1 MKIRFVLLMLC
12 ASFSVS
18 AQQDSVAIKYAATIT
33 PSDLRAH
40 LEVLASDEYEGRET
54 GLPGQKKAAEYI
66 SNYFASLGIEPCI
79 EGSYFQEFPLKKI
92 KGMNSTAAING
103 TEWKFM
109 DSFFFFPGFIDTEV
123 KSTKLVFAGYGIENE
138 IYSDYS
144 SLTANDV
151 KGNMVLVMEGEPV
164 NSKGISAIT
173 KTEKMSDWAED
184 WRLKRK
190 TAQKQGARAI
200 VIVKS
205 DYESYVKRV
214 RYFLENPSMRLDY
227 DKQRGED
234 LIPTFFVNKDMAN
247 AMMHSGKCSIDRA
260 QKKINKKS
268 KSLSKVMDCSIDFRI
283 QRDQENFTSENI
295 LGFIP
300 GSDSILK
307 NEVVVITAH
316 YDHVGMKDGEVYNG
330 ADDDGSGTVTALE
343 LAQAF
348 KMAADEGDGPRRS
361 ILIMTVSGE
370 EKGLL
375 GSEWYSEYPI
385 FPLENTVCDLNIDMI
400 GRVDKEHADD
410 DRYVYLIGSDK
421 LSTELHSIS
430 EKCNSEYTKLALDYT
445 FNSPDDPNRFY
456 YRSDHYNFAKHGIP
470 VIFYFSGVH
479 DDYHQPGDDVEK
491 ILFDKTAEI
500 GKLVFYTAWEVANR
514 DNKLVVDVENEFKTV
529 E

>member
-1 MKIRFVLLMLC
+1 MKIRLVLLILC
-12 ASFSVS
+12 ASFSAFS
-18 AQQDSVAIKYAATIT
+18 QQDSLALRYASTIT
-33 PSDLRAH
+33 PENLRSH

-54 GLPGQKKAAEYI
+54 GLPGQKKAAAYI
-66 SNYFASLGIEPCI
+66 KDYFESLGIEPCVDN
-79 EGSYFQEFPLKKI
+79 SYFQEFPLKKI
-92 KGMNSTAAING
+92 KGMNSTATING
-103 TEWKFM
+103 SDWKFM
-109 DSFFFFPGFIDTEV
+109 ESFFFFPGFTETEV
-123 KSTKLVFAGYGIENE
+123 KSTKLVFAGYGVESDG
-138 IYSDYS
+138 YSDYS
-144 SLTANDV
+144 SLSANDA
-151 KGNMVLVMEGEPV
+151 KGNIVLVMEGEPV
-164 NSKGISAIT
+164 SSKGISAIS
-173 KTEKMSDWAED
+173 KTEKMSEWAED
-184 WRLKRK
+184 WRLKRQV
-190 TAQKQGARAI
+190 AQDQGAMAI
-200 VIVKS
+200 VVVKN
-205 DYESYVKRV
+205 DYESYVKRI

-234 LIPTFFVNKDMAN
+234 VIPTFFVNTDMAN
-247 AMMHSGKCSIDRA
+247 AMMSMGKCSVEKA
-260 QKKINKKS
+260 KKKINKKS
-268 KSLSKVMDCSIDFRI
+268 KPLSKVMDCSLVFKIK
-283 QRDQENFTSENI
+283 RDQENYTSENV
-295 LGFIP
+295 LAYIP

-307 NEVVVITAH
+307 NEIVLITAH
-316 YDHVGMKDGEVYNG
+316 YDHVGVKDGEVYNG

-348 KMAADEGDGPRRS
+348 KMASDEGNGAKRS
-361 ILIMTVSGE
+361 VLIMTVSGE

-400 GRVDKEHADD
+400 GRVDKEHEGD

-430 EKCNSEYTKLALDYT
+430 ENNNTKYTKLALDYT
-445 FNSPDDPNRFY
+445 YNSPDDPNRFY

-514 DNKLVVDVENEFKTV
+514 DKKLAVDVENEFKSV
-529 E
+529 D